1 LTHDEKFTVLEYSNA
16 YSTFFIAELEDWL
29 SAIKPLCVPQMVRSP
44 KVAKLRE
51 VRTLHLAVSEA
62 HRLPLKLVPN
72 PYFVVTFNQVI
83 TVCLA

>member
-1 LTHDEKFTVLEYSNA
+1 
-16 YSTFFIAELEDWL
+16 L

-51 VRTLHLAVSEA
+51 VRTLHLALSEA

-72 PYFVVTFNQVI
+72 PYFVVTFNQVSK
-83 TVCLA
+83 

>member
-1 LTHDEKFTVLEYSNA
+1 M
-16 YSTFFIAELEDWL
+16 TFACYPELEDWL

-62 HRLPLKLVPN
+62 HRLPPKLVPN

-83 TVCLA
+83 NPTP

>member
-1 LTHDEKFTVLEYSNA
+1 M
-16 YSTFFIAELEDWL
+16 TFFVTELEDWL

-51 VRTLHLAVSEA
+51 VRTLHLALSEA

-72 PYFVVTFNQVI
+72 PYFVVTFNQVSMMKCKGI
-83 TVCLA
+83 FNIFTFFFHSG

>member
-1 LTHDEKFTVLEYSNA
+1 MKSLSIKFFVT
-16 YSTFFIAELEDWL
+16 ELEDWL

-51 VRTLHLAVSEA
+51 VRTLHLALSEA

-72 PYFVVTFNQVI
+72 PYFVVTFNQVSQYDEM
-83 TVCLA
+83 